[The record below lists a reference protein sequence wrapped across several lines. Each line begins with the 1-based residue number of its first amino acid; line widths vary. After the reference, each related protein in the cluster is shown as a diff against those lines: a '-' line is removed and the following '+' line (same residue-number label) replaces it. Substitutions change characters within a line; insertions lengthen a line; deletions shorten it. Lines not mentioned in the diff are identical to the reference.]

1 MTAELFQWSYK
12 HRNENANN
20 LIKGL
25 ERAEREGEK
34 EGETPKRRKRKSEVE
49 QVDEERR
56 TEEDR
61 GGHDKERGRGMWTK
75 TRRTK

>member
-56 TEEDR
+56 TEEDTTKR
-61 GGHDKERGRGMWTK
+61 EGEECGRRQGGQSEQ
-75 TRRTK
+75 